1 MRILVTGG
9 MGDIGRPMV
18 HWLLD
23 KGHEVRVLDLQC
35 EPPIKGAEC
44 RQGSILD
51 FASLHQHMQGMEGV
65 IHLAAYR
72 EPSMAPETQLFQ
84 VNVDGTFKIFRAAAD
99 AGIKRVVCA
108 SSINA
113 LGYYFGITFPQDQ
126 LRYFPIDEEHPT
138 YTSDPYSFSKQMI
151 EEIGRYFWRREGIT
165 SLFLRFP
172 LVVDPFAKGS
182 VESIATKMKWMM
194 KKCKLQTAQVIELLE
209 PQRSQQ
215 VHQYI
220 AEYQARAQSR
230 VLESKFD
237 FNNAPE
243 STPMMVGRANFWT
256 VLDVRD
262 AAQAA
267 EKGLLVDY
275 QGSHAAFINDDHNY
289 LGLPSEELI
298 KVWFPNVTT
307 RKRPLSGTESLVS
320 IDYARELIGFEVKF
334 PYRLA

>member
-1 MRILVTGG
+1 
-9 MGDIGRPMV
+9 
-18 HWLLD
+18 
-23 KGHEVRVLDLQC
+23 
-35 EPPIKGAEC
+35 
-44 RQGSILD
+44 
-51 FASLHQHMQGMEGV
+51 
-65 IHLAAYR
+65 
-72 EPSMAPETQLFQ
+72 
-84 VNVDGTFKIFRAAAD
+84 
-99 AGIKRVVCA
+99 
-108 SSINA
+108 
-113 LGYYFGITFPQDQ
+113 
-126 LRYFPIDEEHPT
+126 
-138 YTSDPYSFSKQMI
+138 
-151 EEIGRYFWRREGIT
+151 
-165 SLFLRFP
+165 
-172 LVVDPFAKGS
+172 
-182 VESIATKMKWMM
+182 MKWMM

-220 AEYQARAQSR
+220 AEYQARAQNR

-237 FNNAPE
+237 FDNAPE

-298 KVWFPNVTT
+298 KVWFPDVTT
-307 RKRPLSGTESLVS
+307 RKRPLSSTESLVS